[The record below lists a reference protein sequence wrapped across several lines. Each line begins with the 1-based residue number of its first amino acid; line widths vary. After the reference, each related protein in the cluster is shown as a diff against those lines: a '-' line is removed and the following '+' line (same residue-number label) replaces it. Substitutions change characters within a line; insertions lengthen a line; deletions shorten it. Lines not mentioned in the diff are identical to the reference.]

1 LYFENV
7 HRKFTCGEEM
17 PEEEMSEEEM
27 SEEEMSGLGKN
38 GLRKTP
44 SQLCGVLF
52 VRK

>member
-17 PEEEMSEEEM
+17 PEEEM